1 MAGRGSRTSRPLL
14 LLTDKNSGGHSDH
27 GLALRR
33 ASKLQQSRLWGRA
46 SHIPSSLSPER
57 DCSPKSV
64 VSHLSEVNTE
74 CKHSLYRGGGEL
86 TRRSDHCCSH
96 RPLLA
101 VVGGRLPKRCPSCCK
116 CEESYGTSLRGLPQS
131 FDASIALG
139 WAIDRYF
146 SPCHDPLPPPV
157 LPVGAHAQ
165 TVDSAPEPTIVP
177 RAVLYR
183 LGSSKDGRK
192 EQDRHT
198 HIQAGVPAAKKYPAP
213 HLPLSRPRQL
223 GRGGGVHVMHGQIL
237 VV

>member
-1 MAGRGSRTSRPLL
+1 M
-14 LLTDKNSGGHSDH
+14 
-27 GLALRR
+27 
-33 ASKLQQSRLWGRA
+33 
-46 SHIPSSLSPER
+46 
-57 DCSPKSV
+57 
-64 VSHLSEVNTE
+64 
-74 CKHSLYRGGGEL
+74 

-223 GRGGGVHVMHGQIL
+223 GRGGGCSCHAWSDTSRMTIDPRIRTMPGRSTPGFYRPGGHCLLAPGANSGRPTHCHAWP
-237 VV
+237 